1 MLEKVTK
8 NEKQTFNLAKKFAK
22 SLVDGQV
29 VTLSGDLGSGKT
41 VFARGVARGL
51 KICDKITSPTFTIYN
66 YYVGKKELYHFDMYR
81 IESSLEATNIGF
93 EEILMNKAIKLIE
106 WPDIIMEYLPV
117 NTIRVNII
125 KLDNNK
131 RKIIIQGV

>member
-1 MLEKVTK
+1 MEKITK

-22 SLVDGQV
+22 KLTDGQV

-51 KICDKITSPTFTIYN
+51 KINDKITSPTFTIYN

-81 IESSLEATNIGF
+81 IESSLEATNIEF

-106 WPDIIMEYLPV
+106 WPDIIKEYLPL
-117 NTIRVNII
+117 NTIKVEII
-125 KLDNNK
+125 KIDDNK
-131 RKIIIQGV
+131 RKIIIQGA